1 MTEPAEGSLAGVR
14 VLDLSRMLP
23 VGVLSQLLADLGA
36 DVVKVERPGSG
47 EEGRAFGARV
57 AGTSSTHAFLDR
69 GKKSVALDLK
79 DPHGV
84 AVVHAL
90 ARTSDVV
97 LESFRPGVAERL
109 GVGHEHLAALN
120 PALVYCSVNG
130 YGTGGPRDAEAGHD
144 LNYLSYAGALH
155 FGGTREHGPH
165 PGGIQVADLLGGL
178 TGGIGLLAALLAAR
192 ATGRGTRVEV
202 GLADAALWGM
212 GVHVSSWLAG
222 GDAAGPE
229 STAVTGAGPSYRVYR
244 CADGRYLSVAAV
256 EPWFWAELVRAL
268 DRPDLVERQQD
279 RTAIPELAELLGARE
294 LAHWVKVLDGLE
306 TCASPVLDF
315 PEVLA
320 DEQFR
325 ARGMFVPVPGAEDV
339 LHVAHPIRT
348 NAPLP
353 RPAPASPRVGGD
365 TEAVLAGLDLP
376 PEVVSSARAWA
387 ATHTDRGG
395 SHD

>member
-1 MTEPAEGSLAGVR
+1 MGPLHGVR

-36 DVVKVERPGSG
+36 EVIKVERPGSG

-57 AGTSSTHAFLDR
+57 AGTSAAHAFLDR

-90 ARTSDVV
+90 ARTADVV
-97 LESFRPGVAERL
+97 LASFRPGVAERL
-109 GVGHEHLAALN
+109 GVGPEQLSSLN
-120 PALVYCSVNG
+120 PALVHCAVNG
-130 YGTGGPRDAEAGHD
+130 YGTGGPRDREAGHD
-144 LNYLSYAGALH
+144 MNYLSYAGAMH
-155 FGGTREHGPH
+155 FGGTVEHGPH

-178 TGGIGLLAALLAAR
+178 TGGIGLLAALLSAR
-192 ATGRGTRVEV
+192 ATGEGSRVEV

-222 GDAAGPE
+222 GESSGPE

-256 EPWFWAELVRAL
+256 EPWFWAELVHAL
-268 DRPDLVERQQD
+268 DRPDLVERQHD
-279 RTAIPELAELLGARE
+279 RTAIAELADLLATQELG
-294 LAHWVKVLDGLE
+294 HWLKVLHGLE
-306 TCASPVLDF
+306 TCATPVQEF

-339 LHVAHPIRT
+339 LQVAQPIRSSL
-348 NAPLP
+348 PLP
-353 RPAPASPRVGGD
+353 RPTPATPQVGGD
-365 TEAVLAGLDLP
+365 TDAVLAGLDLP

-387 ATHTDRGG
+387 APHTDDRGG
-395 SHD
+395 SDD